1 MSQRSS
7 KASTQVWE
15 VLDFY
20 NGRHKKENANGLMGV
35 DIAELRSEFFIQN
48 FRKQK
53 CDSKFFVLI
62 LH

>member
-35 DIAELRSEFFIQN
+35 DIAELGVLHP
-48 FRKQK
+48 KLQK
-53 CDSKFFVLI
+53 TKM
-62 LH
+62 